1 MSRVRIKYRKA
12 EMLRWL
18 SHMETYRA
26 WMRIIRRSEIPIRYS
41 EGFSPHPKIS
51 LGPALPV
58 GVGSEA
64 EYMDIKL
71 EGEMAAATIRE
82 SINSEAPDALRVLG
96 AKVIPDKTKS
106 LGATIKYS
114 DYRFYLLN
122 GSSESTSAQERHT
135 LESSITGQVGKNRGQ
150 RIECFAWSQGNEKEE
165 QKNMIDFVLRL
176 PVSIRVKDTLI
187 DLHELPDLKDCS
199 FVVDRVAQW
208 IDKDKMLAEP
218 LQI

>member
-1 MSRVRIKYRKA
+1 MSKVRIKYRKA
-12 EMLRWL
+12 EVLRWL

-71 EGEMAAATIRE
+71 EGDMAAATVRE
-82 SINSEAPDALRVLG
+82 SINSKAPEALMVLE
-96 AKVIPDKTKS
+96 AKVIPDQTKS
-106 LGATIKYS
+106 LGATVKYS

-122 GSSESTSAQERHT
+122 ERSDSLSAQERCV
-135 LESSITGQVGKNRGQ
+135 LEGSITEQVGKNRGQ
-150 RIECFAWSQGNEKEE
+150 RIKCFEWSQGNEKEE

-176 PVSIRVKDTLI
+176 PVSTRVKDTLT
-187 DLHELPDLKDCS
+187 DLDEVPDLKNCS
-199 FVVDRVAQW
+199 FVVDRIAQW
-208 IDKDKMLAEP
+208 IGKDKMLAEP